1 MIPRFSRRGRR
12 VRGGTILPERQ
23 NSTSGRALIC
33 AGDVG
38 RSGASLGVAAIPAAL
53 PPAGAVMVVTRGY
66 AVDLAVLPPAGGS
79 ARAMAAVQ
87 HSAHGLQPA
96 GAVAAP
102 LRPRTLRA

>member
-12 VRGGTILPERQ
+12 VRGGTILSERQ
-23 NSTSGRALIC
+23 NSTPGRAFIC
-33 AGDVG
+33 VGDVG

-53 PPAGAVMVVTRGY
+53 PPAG
-66 AVDLAVLPPAGGS
+66 GG

-87 HSAHGLQPA
+87 HSAHGLPPA